1 MIINNSQQ
9 FLHHINTYRRIASV
23 SVLLM
28 LIYFS
33 NTSEAQTETFCGI
46 KHRSTQSGE
55 KLHYKV
61 YYTLAG
67 AYIGAGE
74 ASFSTTLETYQGKPV
89 YHVIG
94 AGNSYKSYDWIYKV
108 NDVYESYIDTATML
122 PMKFIRDVHERNN
135 SMYNRVLFNHSTKK
149 AVSTNGLFNIPACVQ
164 DVLSSIY
171 YARNIN
177 YNQYNVGD
185 KIPFSL
191 FLDDQVFNIFIRYLG
206 KEKLT
211 TRTGTYNT
219 IKFKP
224 LLIDG
229 TIFKGGE
236 NMTVYVSDDE
246 NKVPLLI
253 ETPILVGSIKVY
265 LTKTE
270 HLKNKSVSLFN

>member
-1 MIINNSQQ
+1 
-9 FLHHINTYRRIASV
+9 
-23 SVLLM
+23 
-28 LIYFS
+28 
-33 NTSEAQTETFCGI
+33 
-46 KHRSTQSGE
+46 
-55 KLHYKV
+55 
-61 YYTLAG
+61 
-67 AYIGAGE
+67 
-74 ASFSTTLETYQGKPV
+74 
-89 YHVIG
+89 
-94 AGNSYKSYDWIYKV
+94 
-108 NDVYESYIDTATML
+108 
-122 PMKFIRDVHERNN
+122 
-135 SMYNRVLFNHSTKK
+135 
-149 AVSTNGLFNIPACVQ
+149 VQ
-164 DVLSSIY
+164 DVLSYIY

-270 HLKNKSVSLFN
+270 HLKNKSVIQFN